1 LSELAK
7 IFRTK
12 EVNAMDAL
20 GRIIAA
26 CKAAGVTPADG
37 CASLIRL
44 WRVGHAQKIWRTR
57 NEFARD
63 LEEIAREGVGVEYR
77 GQRYRVAV
85 GLARI
90 PDKDAFRL
98 QIGAQAL
105 WYWTLRFIPVL
116 D

>member
-1 LSELAK
+1 
-7 IFRTK
+7 
-12 EVNAMDAL
+12 MDAL
-20 GRIIAA
+20 DRVIAA

-37 CASLIRL
+37 SASLIRL

-57 NEFARD
+57 DEFARD

>member
-1 LSELAK
+1 
-7 IFRTK
+7 
-12 EVNAMDAL
+12 MDAL
-20 GRIIAA
+20 DRVIAA

-37 CASLIRL
+37 CASLVRI
-44 WRVGHAQKIWRTR
+44 WRVGRAQKIWRTR

-63 LEEIAREGVGVEYR
+63 LEEVARAQVGVEYR
-77 GQRYRVAV
+77 GRRYLVGV

-90 PDKDAFRL
+90 PDKDAFCL

-105 WYWTLRFIPVL
+105 WYWTLRFIPVR

>member
-1 LSELAK
+1 
-7 IFRTK
+7 
-12 EVNAMDAL
+12 MDAL

-37 CASLIRL
+37 CASLVRIWRAGREARL
-44 WRVGHAQKIWRTR
+44 WRTR
-57 NEFARD
+57 DEFARD
-63 LEEIAREGVGVEYR
+63 LEEVARAQVGVEYR
-77 GQRYRVAV
+77 GRRYLVGV

-105 WYWTLRFIPVL
+105 WYWTLRFMPVN
-116 D
+116 DA

>member
-1 LSELAK
+1 
-7 IFRTK
+7 
-12 EVNAMDAL
+12 MDAL

-37 CASLIRL
+37 VASLVRIWRAGREARL
-44 WRVGHAQKIWRTR
+44 WRTR
-57 NEFARD
+57 DEFARD
-63 LEEIAREGVGVEYR
+63 LEEVAQERMGVEYR
-77 GQRYRVAV
+77 GRRYLVSV